1 MSPTAAPLYPAE
13 PRRRSRGLQVV
24 LMLAGV
30 LLMVLFLALGSWQVQ
45 RLGWKLDLIER
56 VEQRVHAPATPAPGP
71 AQWPQITA
79 RSDEYRH
86 VSLRGQFL
94 YDKTSLV
101 QASTVRGAGFWV
113 LTPLRTAG
121 GEVVFVN
128 RGFVPQRAPV
138 AETPATEVEV
148 QGLLRLSEPGGGFLR
163 HNDPGAQRWYSRD
176 VQALAQA
183 HGLSAAAPYFID
195 ADASAGDLGQ
205 SGAGEDA
212 KPGEPQQPVAGLT
225 VVNFTNNHLV
235 YALTWFALALM
246 VAGAMVYAW
255 RQKPTPT

>member
-1 MSPTAAPLYPAE
+1 MSLMAASPASAE
-13 PRRRSRGLQVV
+13 PQRRSRGLQVV
-24 LMLAGV
+24 LLLAGV
-30 LLMVLFLALGSWQVQ
+30 LLTAVFLALGTWQVQ

-56 VEQRVHAPATPAPGP
+56 VEQRVHAPATPAPGA

-86 VSLRGQFL
+86 LSLRGHFL
-94 YDKTSLV
+94 FDKTSLV

-113 LTPLRTAG
+113 LTPLRTAD

-138 AETPATEVEV
+138 AETPAAEVEV

-163 HNDPGAQRWYSRD
+163 HNDPMAQRWYSRD
-176 VQALAQA
+176 VQALARA

-195 ADASAGDLGQ
+195 ADAGLGDLGQ
-205 SGAGEDA
+205 SAAGEDA
-212 KPGEPQQPVAGLT
+212 KPGEPQQPVGGLT

-235 YALTWFALALM
+235 YALTWYALALM
-246 VAGAMVYAW
+246 VAGALVYAW
-255 RQKPTPT
+255 RQKPSPA